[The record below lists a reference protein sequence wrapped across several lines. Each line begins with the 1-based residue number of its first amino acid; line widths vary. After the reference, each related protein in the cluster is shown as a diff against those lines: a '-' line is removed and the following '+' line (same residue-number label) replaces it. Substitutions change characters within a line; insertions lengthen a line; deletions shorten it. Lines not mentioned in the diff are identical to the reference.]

1 MTTFNYKKSTLIVLA
16 LYLPFVMMAADNGTT
31 AAASP
36 FDIDIN
42 IILMSI
48 AVLLL
53 LPFYYT
59 SKTFLFAAK
68 DFFKKK
74 MKGNEST
81 KTIISILLLC
91 FLTTVASAQNMATD
105 ATASKPDFL
114 SSPKNFLTILL
125 LATIFLEFL
134 FIIYFS
140 WKTTKFLNPETAVE
154 ASPEVE
160 TETTF
165 ETFWNKINNFK
176 SKGEEDTIDT
186 GHNYDGIREL
196 DNVTPPWF
204 ITAFALSI
212 IFAAVYLYRYH
223 IAESAPLQI
232 EEYNIE
238 MANADAEKA
247 KLNPANEK
255 IITAETVTMLGA
267 ADIAK
272 GKMLFTANCVS
283 CHGANA
289 ASMPGGVGPNLTD
302 EYWIHG
308 GSIANVFSSIT
319 NGWPEKGMISWKS
332 QLSSM
337 QIAQIASY
345 VKSTKGTVKAGG
357 KESQGEIYLETAPV
371 INDSTTIKTD
381 STITKTDSTS
391 KAK

>member
-1 MTTFNYKKSTLIVLA
+1 MTTINYKKSTLLVLA
-16 LYLPFVMMAADNGTT
+16 LSLPFLMKAADNGAT

-36 FDIDIN
+36 FELDIN
-42 IILMSI
+42 IILMCI

-53 LPFYYT
+53 IPFYYT

-68 DFFKKK
+68 DFFNKK

-81 KTIISILLLC
+81 KTIISILIFCL
-91 FLTTVASAQNMATD
+91 LTTVASAQNVAAD
-105 ATASKPDFL
+105 AVASKPDFL

-140 WKTTKFLNPETAVE
+140 WKTTKFLNPEALRE
-154 ASPEVE
+154 ASPEAE
-160 TETTF
+160 TESTF
-165 ETFWNKINNFK
+165 ETFWNKINSFK
-176 SKGEEDTIDT
+176 AKGEEDTIDT

-345 VKSTKGTVKAGG
+345 VKSTKGTVQTGG
-357 KESQGEIYLETAPV
+357 KESQGEIYIEESTSV
-371 INDSTTIKTD
+371 VKDSMVTTIDT
-381 STITKTDSTS
+381 T
-391 KAK
+391 AKVK